1 MKGRCTIIDSA
12 IKEGRG
18 FLLEPE
24 AKSLCSS
31 YGIPTTRFKVAR
43 DVQDALSCAHE
54 IGYPVVLKVISPDI
68 LHKTDVGG
76 VILDVKNDEELK
88 KAYERILDN
97 VHKNKPTAKI
107 VGILIEECLPP
118 ATEVIVGVTRDPQ
131 FGHVMMFGLGG
142 VFVEILK
149 DVSFRVLPITRSD
162 ALDMIKEIK
171 GYPLLKGYRGKE
183 AADIEAI
190 VDILLKT
197 SRMISENPRIKE
209 MDLNPIRVYAKGAKV
224 VDARVI
230 LDIK

>member
-1 MKGRCTIIDSA
+1 M
-12 IKEGRG
+12 
-18 FLLEPE
+18 
-24 AKSLCSS
+24 
-31 YGIPTTRFKVAR
+31 
-43 DVQDALSCAHE
+43 
-54 IGYPVVLKVISPDI
+54 
-68 LHKTDVGG
+68 
-76 VILDVKNDEELK
+76 
-88 KAYERILDN
+88 
-97 VHKNKPTAKI
+97 
-107 VGILIEECLPP
+107 
-118 ATEVIVGVTRDPQ
+118 GVTRDPQ

-183 AADIEAI
+183 ATDIEAI